1 MIVEIS
7 HFLTILATGLF
18 LLSGLFVLFSNQNEY
33 ISNLIARTYSHAF
46 FFLIVSFGLYI
57 WLAATDNFSVLY
69 IASHSNSALPTFYKI
84 SSIWSAHEG
93 SMFLWIVFLALW
105 GFIFN
110 INISQNNPLKSLAIG
125 TLSIIIVGFLLF
137 LLLTSNPFQ
146 TILPIPPNNGA
157 DINPVLQDPALVIH
171 PPTLYLGYVGFG
183 IPFACAIAFLI
194 KGNSD
199 IEWELMVKKWS
210 ILAWIFLTIGIT
222 LGSWWAYYELGWGGY
237 WFWDPVENVALMPW
251 LASTAFIHSLS
262 VSIKSKRLRV
272 WTILLAISVFSLS
285 LFGAFIVRSGI
296 IDSVHSFANDPE
308 RGLYLLGFITVIIMT
323 SLILFVL
330 RFSKIQSKE
339 KIKRFS
345 KESFISINNIFF
357 GVLIFSVMLGVIYP
371 LIYEYLFDQKISV
384 GAPFYSAIF
393 SPIVLLACVFLIF
406 SVDSKWARKFKFN
419 LVSLPILFST
429 MVSLLITFIFF
440 YLYEINDIY
449 MNLLIF
455 IGFLIICRYIFEIL
469 QSFRFKKY
477 INSFSAIAHMALGL
491 LLISISLNSVL
502 SIERAISLKIDET
515 EKYKDL
521 TIYFQNINLSN
532 YSNYDSIEA
541 DLLIQTSNGKSFM
554 LSPEKRRYFTRGQI
568 TTETA
573 IHATP
578 LRDIYM
584 TIGDQLDDGSWVVN
598 IQINY
603 LIRWIWFSAALMSLA
618 GILLIVTN
626 NRASIRN
633 KKQDYEITT

>member
-1 MIVEIS
+1 MIVEVS

-18 LLSGLFVLFSNQNEY
+18 LLSGLFATFINNTEY

-46 FFLIVSFGLYI
+46 FFLIASFGLYV

-69 IASHSNSALPTFYKI
+69 IASHSNTNLPIFYKI

-93 SMFLWIVFLALW
+93 SMFLWIVFLAVW

-110 INISQNNPLKSLAIG
+110 FRISQSNPLKSL
-125 TLSIIIVGFLLF
+125 TLGILSLVIVGFLLF

-146 TILPIPPNNGA
+146 TILPIPPINGA

-171 PPTLYLGYVGFG
+171 PPTLYLGYVGFS

-199 IEWELMVKKWS
+199 IEWELMVQKWS
-210 ILAWIFLTIGIT
+210 IMAWIFLTIGIT

-251 LASTAFIHSLS
+251 LAATAFIHSLS
-262 VSIKSKRLRV
+262 VSIKSKKLRV
-272 WTILLAISVFSLS
+272 WTILLSILVFSLS

-308 RGLYLLGFITVIIMT
+308 RGLYLLGFISLIIIN

-330 RFSKIQSKE
+330 RFSKIQSIE
-339 KIKRFS
+339 SIKRFS
-345 KESFISINNIFF
+345 KESFVSINNIFF
-357 GVLIFSVMLGVIYP
+357 GVLIFSVMLGVTYP
-371 LIYEYLFDQKISV
+371 LIYEYLLNQKISV
-384 GAPFYSAIF
+384 GAPFYTAIF
-393 SPIVLLACVFLIF
+393 SPIVLLACIFLIF
-406 SVDSKWARKFKFN
+406 SVDSKWSRRLNSN
-419 LVSLPILFST
+419 LLNLPVVISTASSVVITLLF
-429 MVSLLITFIFF
+429 L
-440 YLYEINDIY
+440 YLFDINDLY
-449 MNLLIF
+449 MNALIF
-455 IGFLIICRYIFEIL
+455 VGFLIILRYMFEIYKL
-469 QSFRFKKY
+469 IKFRKY
-477 INSFSAIAHMALGL
+477 INPFSAIAHIALGL
-491 LLISISLNSVL
+491 LLISISLNSSL
-502 SIERAISLKIDET
+502 STERAMSLKIDET

-521 TIYFQNINLSN
+521 TINFQNINLSN
-532 YSNYDSIEA
+532 GSNYDAIKA
-541 DLLIQTSNGKSFM
+541 DLLIQTTNGKSFK

-573 IHATP
+573 IHASP
-578 LRDIYM
+578 IRDIYI

-598 IQINY
+598 IQLNY
-603 LIRWIWFSAALMSLA
+603 LIRWIWFSAILMSFA
-618 GILLIVTN
+618 GILLIIT
-626 NRASIRN
+626 N
-633 KKQDYEITT
+633 KKSTFTFKKSIS

>member
-1 MIVEIS
+1 MIIEIS
-7 HFLTILATGLF
+7 HFFTILATGLF
-18 LLSGLFVLFSNQNEY
+18 LLSGIFAVSIKNTEY
-33 ISNLIARTYSHAF
+33 VSNLISRTYSHAF
-46 FFLIVSFGLYI
+46 LFLLISFGLYV

-69 IASHSNSALPTFYKI
+69 IASHSNSDLPTFYKI

-105 GFIFN
+105 GYLFNFN
-110 INISQNNPLKSLAIG
+110 ITQTNPIKSLAIG
-125 TLSIIIVGFLLF
+125 ILSLIIVGFLLF
-137 LLLTSNPFQ
+137 LLFTSNPFQ
-146 TILPIPPNNGA
+146 TILPIPPSNGA

-183 IPFACAIAFLI
+183 IPFACALAFLI
-194 KGNSD
+194 KGNTE
-199 IEWELMVKKWS
+199 IEWELMVQKWS
-210 ILAWIFLTIGIT
+210 VVAWIFLTIGIT

-251 LASTAFIHSLS
+251 LAATAFIHSLS

-272 WTILLAISVFSLS
+272 WTLLLSILVFSLS

-308 RGLYLLGFITVIIMT
+308 RGLYLLGFISVIIIT
-323 SLILFVL
+323 SLVLFVI
-330 RFSKIQSKE
+330 RFSKIQS
-339 KIKRFS
+339 ITRVKRFS

-357 GVLIFSVMLGVIYP
+357 GVLVFSVMLGVIYP
-371 LIYEYLFDQKISV
+371 LIYEYLFNQKISV
-384 GAPFYSAIF
+384 GAPFYTAIF
-393 SPIVLLACVFLIF
+393 SPIVLIACIFLIF
-406 SVDSKWARKFKFN
+406 SIDSKWSREFKLN
-419 LVSLPILFST
+419 LMNLPIILST
-429 MVSLLITFIFF
+429 TLSFLITFVFIF
-440 YLYEINDIY
+440 LYKIDDIY

-455 IGFLIICRYIFEIL
+455 VGFLIICRYIFEIYK
-469 QSFRFKKY
+469 SISAKKY
-477 INSFSAIAHMALGL
+477 INPFSAIAHMALGL

-502 SIERAISLKIDET
+502 SSERAMSIKIDET
-515 EKYKDL
+515 ESYKDL
-521 TIYFQNINLSN
+521 TIYFQNVNLSEA
-532 YSNYDSIEA
+532 YNYDAIEA
-541 DLLIQTSNGKSFM
+541 DLLVQTTNGESFL

-573 IHATP
+573 IHASL

-603 LIRWIWFSAALMSLA
+603 LIRWIWFSAILMCMA
-618 GILLIVTN
+618 GIMLIF
-626 NRASIRN
+626 S
-633 KKQDYEITT
+633 KKRLRR

>member
-18 LLSGLFVLFSNQNEY
+18 LLSGLFATFVNNTEY

-46 FFLIVSFGLYI
+46 FFLIASFGLYV

-69 IASHSNSALPTFYKI
+69 IASHSNTNLPIFYKI

-93 SMFLWIVFLALW
+93 SMFLWIVFLAIW

-110 INISQNNPLKSLAIG
+110 FKISQSNPLKSL
-125 TLSIIIVGFLLF
+125 TLGILSLVIVGFLLF

-146 TILPIPPNNGA
+146 TILPIPPINGA

-171 PPTLYLGYVGFG
+171 PPTLYLGYVGFS

-194 KGNSD
+194 RGNSD
-199 IEWELMVKKWS
+199 IEWELMVQKWS
-210 ILAWIFLTIGIT
+210 IMAWIFLTIGIT

-251 LASTAFIHSLS
+251 LAATAFIHSLS
-262 VSIKSKRLRV
+262 VSIKSKKLRV
-272 WTILLAISVFSLS
+272 WTILLSILVFSLS

-308 RGLYLLGFITVIIMT
+308 RGLYLLGFISLIIIT

-330 RFSKIQSKE
+330 RFSKIQSIE
-339 KIKRFS
+339 RIKRFS
-345 KESFISINNIFF
+345 KESFVSINNIFF
-357 GVLIFSVMLGVIYP
+357 GVLIFSVMLGVTYP
-371 LIYEYLFDQKISV
+371 LIYEYLFNQKISV
-384 GAPFYSAIF
+384 GAPFYTAIF
-393 SPIVLLACVFLIF
+393 SPIVLLACIFLIF
-406 SVDSKWARKFKFN
+406 SVDSKWSRRLKSN
-419 LVSLPILFST
+419 LLDLPVVISTTSSAIITLLF
-429 MVSLLITFIFF
+429 L
-440 YLYEINDIY
+440 YLFDINDLY

-455 IGFLIICRYIFEIL
+455 VGFLIISRYMFEIYKL
-469 QSFRFKKY
+469 IKFRKY
-477 INSFSAIAHMALGL
+477 INPFSAIAHMALGL
-491 LLISISLNSVL
+491 LLISISLNSSL
-502 SIERAISLKIDET
+502 STERAMSLKIDDT
-515 EKYKDL
+515 QKYKDL
-521 TIYFQNINLSN
+521 SINFQNINLSN
-532 YSNYDSIEA
+532 GSNYDAIKA
-541 DLLIQTSNGKSFM
+541 DLLIQTTDGKSFK

-573 IHATP
+573 IHASP
-578 LRDIYM
+578 IRDIYI

-598 IQINY
+598 IQLNY
-603 LIRWIWFSAALMSLA
+603 LIRWIWFSAILMSFA
-618 GILLIVTN
+618 GILLIIT
-626 NRASIRN
+626 N
-633 KKQDYEITT
+633 KKSTFTFKKSIS

>member
-7 HFLTILATGLF
+7 HFFTILAAGLF
-18 LLSGLFVLFSNQNEY
+18 LLSGIFAVSIKNTEY
-33 ISNLIARTYSHAF
+33 VSNLISRTYSHAF
-46 FFLIVSFGLYI
+46 LFLLISFGLYV

-69 IASHSNSALPTFYKI
+69 IASHSNSDLPIFYKI

-105 GFIFN
+105 GYLFNFN
-110 INISQNNPLKSLAIG
+110 ITQTNPIKSLAIG
-125 TLSIIIVGFLLF
+125 ILSLIIVGFLLF

-146 TILPIPPNNGA
+146 TILPIPPSNGA

-183 IPFACAIAFLI
+183 IPFACALAFLI
-194 KGNSD
+194 KGNTE
-199 IEWELMVKKWS
+199 IEWELIVQKWS
-210 ILAWIFLTIGIT
+210 VVAWIFLTIGIT

-251 LASTAFIHSLS
+251 LAATAFIHSLS

-272 WTILLAISVFSLS
+272 WTLLLSILVFSLS

-308 RGLYLLGFITVIIMT
+308 RGLYLLGFISVIIIT
-323 SLILFVL
+323 SLVLFVI
-330 RFSKIQSKE
+330 RFSKIQS
-339 KIKRFS
+339 ITRVKRFS

-357 GVLIFSVMLGVIYP
+357 GVLVFSVMLGVIYP
-371 LIYEYLFDQKISV
+371 LIYEYLFNQKISV
-384 GAPFYSAIF
+384 GAPFYTAIF
-393 SPIVLLACVFLIF
+393 SPIVLIACIFLIF
-406 SVDSKWARKFKFN
+406 SIDSKWSREFRLN
-419 LVSLPILFST
+419 LVNLPIILST
-429 MVSLLITFIFF
+429 TLSFLITFVFKF
-440 YLYEINDIY
+440 LYKIDDIY

-455 IGFLIICRYIFEIL
+455 VGILIICRYIFEIYK
-469 QSFRFKKY
+469 SIIAKTF
-477 INSFSAIAHMALGL
+477 INPFSAIAHMALGL

-502 SIERAISLKIDET
+502 STERAMSIKIDET
-515 EKYKDL
+515 KSYKDL
-521 TIYFQNINLSN
+521 TIYFQNINLSEA
-532 YSNYDSIEA
+532 YNYDAIEA
-541 DLLIQTSNGKSFM
+541 DLLVQTTNGESFL

-573 IHATP
+573 IHASL

-603 LIRWIWFSAALMSLA
+603 LIRWIWFSAILMCMA
-618 GILLIVTN
+618 GIMLIF
-626 NRASIRN
+626 S
-633 KKQDYEITT
+633 KKRLRR

>member
-1 MIVEIS
+1 MIVEVS

-18 LLSGLFVLFSNQNEY
+18 LLSGLFATFINNTEY

-46 FFLIVSFGLYI
+46 FFLIASFGLYV

-69 IASHSNSALPTFYKI
+69 IASHSNTNLPIFYKI

-93 SMFLWIVFLALW
+93 SMFLWIVFLAVW

-110 INISQNNPLKSLAIG
+110 FRISQSNPLKSL
-125 TLSIIIVGFLLF
+125 TLGILSLVIVGFLLF

-146 TILPIPPNNGA
+146 TILPIPPIDGA

-171 PPTLYLGYVGFG
+171 PPTLYLGYVGFS

-199 IEWELMVKKWS
+199 IEWELMVQKWS
-210 ILAWIFLTIGIT
+210 IMAWIFLTIGIT

-251 LASTAFIHSLS
+251 LAATAFIHSLS
-262 VSIKSKRLRV
+262 VSIKSKKLRV
-272 WTILLAISVFSLS
+272 WTILLSILVFSLS

-308 RGLYLLGFITVIIMT
+308 RGLYLLGFISLIIIN

-330 RFSKIQSKE
+330 RFSKIQSIE
-339 KIKRFS
+339 SIKRFS
-345 KESFISINNIFF
+345 KESFVSINNIFF
-357 GVLIFSVMLGVIYP
+357 GVLIFSVMLGVTYP
-371 LIYEYLFDQKISV
+371 LIYEYLLNQKISV
-384 GAPFYSAIF
+384 GAPFYTAIF
-393 SPIVLLACVFLIF
+393 SPIVLLACIFLIF
-406 SVDSKWARKFKFN
+406 SVDSKWSRRLKSN
-419 LVSLPILFST
+419 LLNLPVVISTASSMIITLLF
-429 MVSLLITFIFF
+429 L
-440 YLYEINDIY
+440 YLFDINDLY
-449 MNLLIF
+449 MNALIF
-455 IGFLIICRYIFEIL
+455 VGFLIILRYMFEIYKL
-469 QSFRFKKY
+469 IKFRKY
-477 INSFSAIAHMALGL
+477 INPFSAIAHIALGL
-491 LLISISLNSVL
+491 LLISISLNSSL
-502 SIERAISLKIDET
+502 STERAMSLKIDET

-521 TIYFQNINLSN
+521 TINFQNINLSN
-532 YSNYDSIEA
+532 GSNYDAIKA
-541 DLLIQTSNGKSFM
+541 DLLIQTTNGKSFK

-573 IHATP
+573 IHASP
-578 LRDIYM
+578 IRDIYI

-598 IQINY
+598 IQLNY
-603 LIRWIWFSAALMSLA
+603 LIRWIWFSAILMSFA
-618 GILLIVTN
+618 GILLIIT
-626 NRASIRN
+626 N
-633 KKQDYEITT
+633 KKSTFTFKKSIS